1 MTRRTTVK
9 TVTFIRP
16 FTLRG
21 GMDEELPAGPY
32 TVETDEELIEP
43 LSFVA
48 YRCMASRMHMPLPL
62 GEFGP
67 VQMVLIDPDELSE
80 AEGAAD
86 SPDGTAGKDR
96 SCSCWPL
103 LQEPERSPLV

>member
-9 TVTFIRP
+9 TITFIRP

-21 GMDEELPAGPY
+21 RMDGELPAGPY

-43 LSFVA
+43 LSFIA
-48 YRCMASRMHMPLPL
+48 YRCMASRMHMPLAL
-62 GEFGP
+62 GEYGP
-67 VQMVLIDPDELSE
+67 VEMVVVDPDELSE
-80 AEGAAD
+80 AEGWN
-86 SPDGTAGKDR
+86 DGSDGAGGKDP

-103 LQEPERSPLV
+103 LQEPARSLLV